1 MVTDRV
7 AGNRTERIHHFVG
20 HLKHLGETS
29 VTSTR
34 SIIVLPLLCALLSC
48 ASSSQPS
55 TEDSAAAEDQTLIAD
70 VPIRELTA
78 YKKAGRTWRS
88 FVIPS
93 GLDREHLVELARE
106 LHRRNPVA
114 SCRFFDDASQFD
126 QYREWD
132 QHYPSASHPY
142 PEQWVNK
149 HYIAMLNKMLAPGGS
164 RWQLEAAEG
173 GLHLLSKDAKS
184 MTIAVIE

>member
-20 HLKHLGETS
+20 HLKHPGETS

-34 SIIVLPLLCALLSC
+34 NIIVLLLLCGLLSC

-55 TEDSAAAEDQTLIAD
+55 TEDSAEDQTLIAA
-70 VPIRELTA
+70 VSIRELTA
-78 YKKAGRTWRS
+78 YKKAGRPWRS

-106 LHRRNPVA
+106 LHRRDPVA
-114 SCRFFDDASQFD
+114 SFRFFDDASQFD

-132 QHYPSASHPY
+132 QHYPNASHPY
-142 PEQWVNK
+142 PEQWVSQ
-149 HYIAMLNKMLAPGGS
+149 HYIAMLNEMLVRGGS

-173 GLHLLSKDAKS
+173 GLHLLSTDAKS